1 MRRQSGEHGG
11 APADP
16 TAGPRARLR
25 RGVARAALA
34 GGVALLLGSVGSG
47 VAWAWWTM
55 STSVSATVS
64 VGTIAPVTAPTCTND
79 SRLLYDD
86 RVVVGWTPPAGAV
99 PAGGTRHYVVTLT
112 AATGPVV
119 TIPVPNG
126 TNSVSIGWQDID
138 SNPSGT
144 WAAKRTIRVYSSVN
158 FGSTTWTSAEATPL
172 RASTGSTTTFF
183 GTTYRNLACATP

>member
-11 APADP
+11 PAGS
-16 TAGPRARLR
+16 TAGTPARLR
-25 RGVARAALA
+25 RGVARATVA
-34 GGVALLLGSVGSG
+34 GAVALLLGSVGSG
-47 VAWAWWTM
+47 VAWAWWTTT
-55 STSVSATVS
+55 TSVAATVS
-64 VGTIAPVTAPTCTND
+64 VGSVAPVTAVTCTND

-86 RVVVGWTPPAGAV
+86 RVVIGWTAPAGAV
-99 PAGGTRHYVVTLT
+99 PAGGTRQYLVTLT
-112 AATGPVV
+112 AATGTPV

-126 TNSVSIGWQDID
+126 TSSVSLGWQDVD

-144 WAAKRTIRVYSSVN
+144 WAAKRTIRVYSSIT
-158 FGSTTWTSAEATPL
+158 FGATTWTSAEATPL